1 MDHFIIKE
9 LYSSKA
15 ASFNG
20 IHVAEEALKSYTTT
34 VTKMLHILFHKI
46 WKEDV
51 VLQEKKEGLIIE
63 KETLVSDIRKCLR
76 HMLKILW
83 PDRTAHGK
91 NQPVPC
97 RK

>member
-1 MDHFIIKE
+1 MDHSIIKE

-15 ASFNG
+15 ASLNG
-20 IHVAEEALKSYTTT
+20 IHVGEEALKSYTTT

-63 KETLVSDIRKCLR
+63 IPKRR
-76 HMLKILW
+76 HW
-83 PDRTAHGK
+83 CQT
-91 NQPVPC
+91 
-97 RK
+97 